1 MHQPTLSNRH
11 QQGVALFI
19 VIVFVMLL
27 MLLALW
33 ASRTSI
39 FNEMVIGNDADYQR
53 TLEAAQALMQ
63 DAEYDIQ
70 GVKANGLHFCD
81 PSGGTSDTCRPD
93 GSTVQFPLEDK
104 DVGDLIDTLTAATTT
119 ANCWKGICLKR
130 VGSQD
135 FWNDKM
141 TLTAMQTANAGARYG
156 QFTGGQ
162 VGSYSNPILSK
173 QDPTKPLEGGWYWVE
188 IMNYEKN
195 AGNSGLITNGS
206 QSLALTPK
214 PSVAYRITAIAYGL
228 KPSTRVVLQ
237 STFVRQHLKN

>member
-1 MHQPTLSNRH
+1 
-11 QQGVALFI
+11 
-19 VIVFVMLL
+19 
-27 MLLALW
+27 
-33 ASRTSI
+33 
-39 FNEMVIGNDADYQR
+39 
-53 TLEAAQALMQ
+53 
-63 DAEYDIQ
+63 
-70 GVKANGLHFCD
+70 
-81 PSGGTSDTCRPD
+81 
-93 GSTVQFPLEDK
+93 
-104 DVGDLIDTLTAATTT
+104 
-119 ANCWKGICLKR
+119 
-130 VGSQD
+130 
-135 FWNDKM
+135 M